1 MTADTCGSHHGQH
14 TPARCFTSH
23 TPSFDQH
30 EASKPSAPNNQAIG
44 AINPAAESTVEV
56 PLRNRALCT
65 ALLHPDKAS
74 DVMRCALNLKPIY
87 TEALSKALPPYS
99 PGPSS
104 TKTQIPMTQNQA
116 KWTKSGAERKHLR
129 SKE

>member
-1 MTADTCGSHHGQH
+1 MVATTVSIHLPDASPHSQSRADAKIH
-14 TPARCFTSH
+14 TQ
-23 TPSFDQH
+23 SFGQH

-44 AINPAAESTVEV
+44 AINRAAESTVEV

-104 TKTQIPMTQNQA
+104 TKTQNPDDPKPGQVD
-116 KWTKSGAERKHLR
+116 EVR
-129 SKE
+129 S